1 MLAMAM
7 TLTEKPTILVV
18 EDDED
23 MARLIR
29 LVLEY
34 EGFQVRHIADG
45 LEALAYIASQPAP
58 ALMTL
63 DIELPHAKGDEVMM
77 LLKTAP
83 GWERV
88 PVVMITATAKKDS
101 AWAVR
106 RGAKGHLLKPFQPQQ
121 LLDCVRKLLKGKA

>member
-1 MLAMAM
+1 MQ
-7 TLTEKPTILVV
+7 TLTDKPTILVV

-23 MARLIR
+23 MVKLIR

-34 EGFQVRHIADG
+34 EGFEVRHAADG
-45 LEALAYIASQPAP
+45 LEAMAYIAGQPAP
-58 ALMTL
+58 ALVTL

-77 LLKTAP
+77 LIKTSP

-88 PVVMITATAKKDS
+88 PVVMITATRKNDS

-106 RGAKGHLLKPFQPQQ
+106 KGAKGYLLKPFQPDE
-121 LLDCVRKLLKGKA
+121 LLRCVRKLLPKKKAS